1 MYSYDAHSAWL
12 CQFKM
17 LYFLIGERLFFFP
30 SSFHSCFK
38 KKEVT
43 GDGWKGSVQTAKS
56 SRPTEPLQLFF
67 FKVPP
72 LCLPLLLSS
81 PLRFWSVVVPFRMV
95 FFFFWFCPVFRV
107 WNSILRMP
115 CHRPAPAP
123 PDAASDPGFHSP
135 KARAS
140 AGSSPQAPRRHT
152 VRHLWSSHWPLYKG
166 KRVTKIYEIK
176 KKKTAEHSQ
185 RNQHVSF

>member
-95 FFFFWFCPVFRV
+95 FFFFLVLSSFQGMEQYPPHA
-107 WNSILRMP
+107 LPPP
-115 CHRPAPAP
+115 C
-123 PDAASDPGFHSP
+123 SCS
-135 KARAS
+135 
-140 AGSSPQAPRRHT
+140 PRRSFWPWFSLSQSPGVCRIFSTSSSKAHCT
-152 VRHLWSSHWPLYKG
+152 PSLVFALASVQRKKSYQDLWD
-166 KRVTKIYEIK
+166 
-176 KKKTAEHSQ
+176 
-185 RNQHVSF
+185 